1 MRSHEERITEVKHR
15 IAEKERQKRLRCGRI
30 AAVSSVAAALALIVG
45 MSLAMPGMVSQTESG
60 MSSDFETTATMLGGN
75 SAPGYI
81 VIGLL
86 AFVLGVCVTVLC
98 FRIRL
103 LNREEQSVEDKKE
116 DREDGADQ

>member
-15 IAEKERQKRLRCGRI
+15 IAEKERQKRLRHGRI
-30 AAVSSVAAALALIVG
+30 AAVSSVAAALVLIVG
-45 MSLAMPGMVSQTESG
+45 MSLAMPGMVGQTESG
-60 MSSDFETTATMLGGN
+60 MSSGFETTATMLGGS
-75 SAPGYI
+75 SASGYI

-103 LNREEQSVEDKKE
+103 LNNEKPPVEQTEEHA
-116 DREDGADQ
+116 DGTRQ